1 MKMRP
6 FVFHVD
12 IDAFFAAVEVML
24 RPELRG
30 LPVIVGG
37 MPDERGV
44 VCTASYEAR
53 RYGVHSGMSLRMA
66 GRKCPHGVFL
76 RGRHPVYRDIS
87 RRFMD
92 CLRRF
97 SPRVEPVSVDEA
109 YVDLGGMDYLNPS
122 VSDLARRIKE
132 EVERTIDL
140 KVSAGLAFTRMGAKL
155 ATEAAKP
162 GGLMVVADE
171 REFVSR
177 MSIEKVPG
185 IGPQTQMILLGLGVR
200 RVSDL
205 ERRYPGLWKRTV
217 GVHLLGGRR
226 FPASRE
232 PASRSFSRE
241 TTFPADI
248 SDQRM
253 ILSHL
258 SYLLQRLSAHL
269 VREELFAGR
278 IEVKAR
284 FNDFSTFTARSALP
298 FPTYSYPDM
307 WKAVLL
313 LWQRLRDRSDR
324 PLRLVGVKVEDISEA
339 RDLLPF
345 LDLRGERISAG
356 LRRVR
361 ERYGFTAI
369 ATGRSM
375 MLQALY
381 PVERDGV
388 VLKTASLTK

>member
-1 MKMRP
+1 MQP

-30 LPVIVGG
+30 KPVIVGG

-66 GRKCPHGVFL
+66 ARKCPHGVFL
-76 RGRHPVYRDIS
+76 RGRHAVYREIS
-87 RRFMD
+87 QRFMT

-109 YVDLGGMDYLNPS
+109 YVDLGGMRYINPS
-122 VSDLARRIKE
+122 VIDLAAELKS
-132 EVERTIDL
+132 EVERTIEL

-155 ATEAAKP
+155 ATEMAKP
-162 GGLMVVADE
+162 GGLMVVMNE
-171 REFVSR
+171 REFVAR
-177 MSIEKVPG
+177 MSIERVPG

-200 RVSDL
+200 RICEL
-205 ERRYPGLWKRTV
+205 EKRYPALWKRAI
-217 GVHLLGGRR
+217 GVHLLGGKR
-226 FPASRE
+226 FPAPHA

-241 TTFPADI
+241 TTFPRDI
-248 SDQRM
+248 RDPDM
-253 ILSHL
+253 LLSHL
-258 SYLLQRLSAHL
+258 SYLVQRLSAHL

-284 FNDFSTFTARSALP
+284 FDDFSTFTARSALP
-298 FPTYSYPDM
+298 FPTFSYPDM
-307 WKAVLL
+307 WKTVLM
-313 LWQRLRDRSDR
+313 LWQRLQRRRDR
-324 PLRLVGVKVEDISEA
+324 PMRLVGVKVEEISEA

-345 LDLRGERISAG
+345 LDLRGEQLSAA
-356 LRRVR
+356 LRCVR
-361 ERYGFTAI
+361 ERYGFSAI

-375 MLQALY
+375 LLQALY
-381 PVERDGV
+381 PAEREGL

>member
-1 MKMRP
+1 MQP

-30 LPVIVGG
+30 RPVIVGG

-76 RGRHPVYRDIS
+76 RGRHAVYRDIS
-87 RRFMD
+87 QRFME
-92 CLRRF
+92 CLRRY

-109 YVDLGGMDYLNPS
+109 YVDLGGMRYLNPS
-122 VSDLARRIKE
+122 AADLAGQLKT
-132 EVERTIDL
+132 EVERSIGL
-140 KVSAGLAFTRMGAKL
+140 KVSAGLGFTRMGAKL

-162 GGLMVVADE
+162 GGLMVVLDE

-177 MSIEKVPG
+177 MSIERVPG
-185 IGPQTQMILLGLGVR
+185 IGPQTEMILMGLGVR
-200 RVSDL
+200 RVCDL
-205 ERRYPGLWKRTV
+205 ERRYPDLWKRTV
-217 GVHLLGGRR
+217 GVHLLGGKR
-226 FPASRE
+226 FPAARV

-241 TTFPADI
+241 TTFPQDI
-248 SDQRM
+248 RDAGLL
-253 ILSHL
+253 LSHL
-258 SYLLQRLSAHL
+258 SYLVQRLSVHL
-269 VREELFAGR
+269 VREEVFAGR

-284 FNDFSTFTARSALP
+284 FDDFSTFTARSALP

-307 WKAVLL
+307 WKTVLL
-313 LWQRLRDRSDR
+313 LWQRLQTRRDRS
-324 PLRLVGVKVEDISEA
+324 LRLVGVKVEDISEA

-345 LDLRGERISAG
+345 LDLRGEQLSAG

-361 ERYGFTAI
+361 DRYGFSAI

-381 PVERDGV
+381 PVEREGV
-388 VLKTASLTK
+388 ILKTASLAK